1 MGSANQEGFASLHQS
16 LCWTGVLWLQ
26 RKGVQ
31 RQQPIPGAGSASWEE
46 PVSFHQNLCW
56 NGALCMQLKGAGQ
69 HPPSSQARRKLPA
82 CLTYFHWPPGCED
95 KRNHPTQNK
104 TKGYS
109 ELDKV
114 KIHTANSDTPWLQ
127 PIARRVNSSQQQQ
140 PSLLSSQGGPL
151 RFPANALNVMVCK
164 ISEGRPQT

>member
-1 MGSANQEGFASLHQS
+1 MGSANQEGPASLHQS
-16 LCWTGVLWLQ
+16 PCWTGVLWLQ
-26 RKGVQ
+26 QKGVQ
-31 RQQPIPGAGSASWEE
+31 RQEGSLSLE
-46 PVSFHQNLCW
+46 
-56 NGALCMQLKGAGQ
+56 
-69 HPPSSQARRKLPA
+69 QALPA
-82 CLTYFHWPPGCED
+82 GKNLIASIRTCVRMELFATASEGSWRATSQPQGQEEVTRWLPYLHWPSGCED

-140 PSLLSSQGGPL
+140 PSLLSSQGDPFVSL
-151 RFPANALNVMVCK
+151 PMN
-164 ISEGRPQT
+164 